1 MNWEDISIK
10 QSYELVKAGELY
22 EDEFDKKL
30 AVLAAIE
37 GLTFDEAL
45 ELKVSEITKLTA
57 KYGFLEKPIKTK
69 LVTKWNGYNFVIKLS
84 DMKAEQMIDFLE
96 TCKEDLSDK
105 IHIILAILVKTDDIV
120 YKEMNGKGLKLEVK
134 RNKIIKDFDY
144 ICDDILHNCPITIAK
159 GISDF
164 FFRKYNLSQRI
175 IQDYSL
181 QKLKEMNK
189 ILKSQHQM
197 LTETS

>member
-1 MNWEDISIK
+1 MNWENISIK
-10 QSYELVKAGELY
+10 QSYELQKASELY

-57 KYGFLEKPIKTK
+57 KYGFLEQPIKTK

-84 DMKAEQMIDFLE
+84 DMKAGQMIDFLE

-105 IHIILAILVKTDDIV
+105 IHIILAILDTGD
-120 YKEMNGKGLKLEVK
+120 KE
-134 RNKIIKDFDY
+134 FDTKA
-144 ICDDILHNCPITIAK
+144 DDILHNCPITVAK

-164 FFRKYNLSQRI
+164 FFRKYNLSPRI

-181 QKLKEMNK
+181 KKLKEMNK
-189 ILKSQHQM
+189 ILKSQAQT
-197 LTETS
+197 LAEIS

>member
-1 MNWEDISIK
+1 MESMILGKSIIFETMNWENISIK
-10 QSYELVKAGELY
+10 QSYELQKASELY

-45 ELKVSEITKLTA
+45 ELKISEITKLTA
-57 KYGFLEKPIKTK
+57 KYGFLEQPIKTK

-84 DMKAEQMIDFLE
+84 DMKAGQMIDFLE

-105 IHIILAILVKTDDIV
+105 IHIILAILDTGD
-120 YKEMNGKGLKLEVK
+120 KE
-134 RNKIIKDFDY
+134 FDTKS
-144 ICDDILHNCPITIAK
+144 DDILHNCPITVAK

-164 FFRKYNLSQRI
+164 FFRKYNLSPRI

-181 QKLKEMNK
+181 KKLKEMNK
-189 ILKSQHQM
+189 ILKSQAQT
-197 LTETS
+197 LAETS